1 MKLITNMSIRFI
13 AYLRKMSL
21 LEFSFYIF
29 LLSLSLVA
37 VSATTSEAQV
47 MTVSGAGDSI
57 VDNMAR
63 QFDGMG
69 ARLSNAVVGI
79 AVMLFAVDIV
89 FTFGRAIISGAGF
102 GDVTSRFVMRL
113 GFVIVVLGFAR
124 TIDDIVPALI
134 TAALNIG
141 RIASGGEAAIDP
153 SVGGIMMDGVH
164 YGAEAMKQIS
174 IWEPLS
180 IFYILVGVLMVVV
193 AAIIAAVL
201 ALVYAEF
208 YVVAFAGMIVLGF
221 AGLTGTKETAVLYM
235 KSVLGQALKLVGFL
249 ITYSVMQEVT
259 LSVLGSRS
267 FSLGLE
273 NLLMA
278 VGLQIIL
285 VVLIATIPSAMM
297 ALAGGITAGGASEMA
312 AKVGSQATATAVGAG
327 AGAAIGAGIGAAA
340 GAGSA
345 LAGSTGGP
353 LMQQAGSML
362 AGAGSGA
369 GAGARKGANMAL
381 KTMAETSRPGIGRHA
396 AKVMEKMTRE
406 KGNE

>member
-1 MKLITNMSIRFI
+1 MNNTPFEMRVARAVVLTLLFASFLIVVFTSTG
-13 AYLRKMSL
+13 ALAQT
-21 LEFSFYIF
+21 
-29 LLSLSLVA
+29 VP
-37 VSATTSEAQV
+37 SAGTI
-47 MTVSGAGDSI
+47 SGSGDSI

-69 ARLSNAVVGI
+69 TRLSDVVIGI

-89 FTFGRAIISGAGF
+89 FTFGRAIISGSGF
-102 GDVTSRFVMRL
+102 GDVASRFVMRL

-124 TIDDIVPALI
+124 LINDIVPALI
-134 TAALNIG
+134 SAALNVG
-141 RIASGGEAAIDP
+141 KIASGREAAVDP
-153 SVGGIMMDGVH
+153 SVGGILMTGID
-164 YGAEAMKQIS
+164 YGAKALEEIS

-180 IFYILVGVLMVVV
+180 IFYILVALVMVVV
-193 AAIIAAVL
+193 AAIVAAVL
-201 ALVYAEF
+201 VLVYAEF
-208 YVVAFAGMIVLGF
+208 YVVSFAGMIVLGF

-249 ITYSVMQEVT
+249 ITYSVMQEVS

-267 FSLGLE
+267 YAIGLD
-273 NLLMA
+273 NALMA

-312 AKVGSQATATAVGAG
+312 VKVGSQATATAVGAG

-345 LAGSTGGP
+345 MAGSTGGP